1 MSTQIDLR
9 SSRTLERS
17 EGTVANENQVAQ
29 AVEALYA
36 TAHWLLGQ
44 ARYEDAAEVFRAMCK
59 VVPGDERG
67 WLGLGQAHEGAG
79 QRLIAK
85 EMYVTGVT
93 LAHGGRCAIA
103 LARVLRELGNDSDAS
118 EAIDL
123 AEELAKDTDDEAL
136 AALVTYERGQS

>member
-1 MSTQIDLR
+1 MSTQINDQ
-9 SSRTLERS
+9 T
-17 EGTVANENQVAQ
+17 VAQ

-44 ARYEDAAEVFRAMCK
+44 ARFKDAAEVFRAMCK
-59 VVPGDERG
+59 AAPEDERC

-103 LARVLRELGNDSDAS
+103 LARVLREMGHDGEASDA
-118 EAIDL
+118 IDF
-123 AEELAKDTDDEAL
+123 ADEIAKDTDDEAL
-136 AALVTYERGQS
+136 AALVTYERGPS